1 MQYQIKKLSIQG
13 PEKAEISR
21 SSNILENTDFLK
33 ILTQIIAIL
42 IILIAIKIIFF
53 RKKKNRRKRRQK

>member
-53 RKKKNRRKRRQK
+53 RRKKNRRKRRQK